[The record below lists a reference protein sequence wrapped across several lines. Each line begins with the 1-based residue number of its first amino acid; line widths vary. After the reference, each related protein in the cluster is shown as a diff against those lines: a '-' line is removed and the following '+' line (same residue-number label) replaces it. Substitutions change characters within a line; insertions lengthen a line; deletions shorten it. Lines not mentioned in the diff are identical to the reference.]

1 MRILFGSR
9 DRVGI
14 RGKKIGSGE
23 LIRLQYL
30 PPPADLAAFVSA
42 YYLFETDEA
51 LFEDLERADIGQ
63 FRVVLA
69 GEGEIIFGD
78 GHRQSFFPV
87 TLMGPRTKASRIVV
101 RGPARVFGG
110 GLLPAGWGATTGL
123 PADKYANRLID
134 ATVVLGDVLTETAA
148 KMAAMERLEDMAAL
162 MTARAARFADAL
174 DKVPHWFIRE
184 VDLWLEASLSPDL
197 KDLEAATRLS
207 RRQIERLTRQIYGSP
222 PKQLVRK
229 YRALRTANR
238 IARGEG
244 DWQDFIDEG
253 FYDQSHCIRE
263 LKEFVGIT
271 PSAIRDHVSRLTT
284 RTFDRADLKG
294 QISSLSAQT

>member
-1 MRILFGSR
+1 MI
-9 DRVGI
+9 
-14 RGKKIGSGE
+14 K
-23 LIRLQYL
+23 LQYL
-30 PPPADLAAFVSA
+30 PPPAELAAFVSA

-51 LFEDLERADIGQ
+51 SFEDLERADIAQ

-69 GEGEIIFGD
+69 GEGEVIFGD
-78 GHRQSFFPV
+78 GHRQAFFPI
-87 TLMGPRTKASRIVV
+87 TLMGPRTKASRIFV

-110 GLLPAGWGATTGL
+110 GLLPAGWAAITGL

-134 ATVVLGDVLTETAA
+134 ATTVLGDVLVETAA
-148 KMAAMERLEDMAAL
+148 RMAQMDSVDAMAAL
-162 MTARAARFADAL
+162 MTERSVRFSDAL
-174 DKVPHWFIRE
+174 AKVPHWFIRE
-184 VDLWLEASLSPDL
+184 VDNWLESGLSPDL
-197 KDLEAATRLS
+197 AELEAATNLS

-229 YRALRTANR
+229 YRALRTANL
-238 IARGEG
+238 IARGQG

-263 LKEFVGIT
+263 LKEFIGIT

-284 RTFDRADLKG
+284 RTFDRAELKG
-294 QISSLSAQT
+294 QISPLSAQT

>member
-1 MRILFGSR
+1 MI
-9 DRVGI
+9 
-14 RGKKIGSGE
+14 K
-23 LIRLQYL
+23 LQYL
-30 PPPADLAAFVSA
+30 PPPAELAAFVSA

-51 LFEDLERADIGQ
+51 LFEDFERADIGQ
-63 FRVVLA
+63 FRVVLSGD
-69 GEGEIIFGD
+69 GEVTFGD
-78 GHRQSFFPV
+78 GHRQTFFPV
-87 TLMGPRTKASRIVV
+87 NLMGPRTKASRIVV

-110 GLLPAGWGATTGL
+110 GLLPAGWAAITGL

-134 ATVVLGDVLTETAA
+134 ATTVLGDAIVETATR
-148 KMAAMERLEDMAAL
+148 MARMDRLEDMAAL
-162 MTARAARFADAL
+162 MTERSERFSDAL
-174 DKVPHWFIRE
+174 LKVPHWFIRA
-184 VDLWLEASLSPDL
+184 VDHWLESSLSPDL
-197 KDLEAATRLS
+197 KDLEAATNLS

-229 YRALRTANR
+229 YRALRTAKL

-263 LKEFVGIT
+263 LKEFIGIT
-271 PSAIRDHVSRLTT
+271 PNAIRDHVSRLTT

-294 QISSLSAQT
+294 QIASLSAQT